1 MRSIDEIRAGAEA
14 ATPGPWFFEN
24 PDDDMCMNA
33 YTVTVQA
40 NNDDLEC
47 NHLNVAITLLQ
58 SPRYADMKNAWEN
71 AKFIANARQDIPDL
85 LAALAEK
92 DEEIERLQTT
102 IELWRTADGKAVT
115 AARAESARLY
125 SVLEDAWY
133 QFAYVDGNGKR
144 WCGGLSTLEDMADV
158 LEIDV

>member
-1 MRSIDEIRAGAEA
+1 MTRTRDEMLKDANTARNGY
-14 ATPGPWFFEN
+14 
-24 PDDDMCMNA
+24 A
-33 YTVTVQA
+33 YLKNSEDALPVRLGQDVT
-40 NNDDLEC
+40 N
-47 NHLNVAITLLQ
+47 
-58 SPRYADMKNAWEN
+58 
-71 AKFIANARQDIPDL
+71 L

-92 DEEIERLQTT
+92 DEEIERLQAT

-115 AARAESARLY
+115 AARAESARFY

>member
-92 DEEIERLQTT
+92 DAEIERLRKCLVWYMNHT
-102 IELWRTADGKAVT
+102 IGEKDYYNDTSVDEL
-115 AARAESARLY
+115 
-125 SVLEDAWY
+125 LE
-133 QFAYVDGNGKR
+133 R
-144 WCGGLSTLEDMADV
+144 MPT
-158 LEIDV
+158 